1 MNNTESSDL
10 FNNFEIPAFDA
21 GTKTVPAQTLSETK
35 ISTND
40 YLNNSLTTYIGIG
53 LIVIILL
60 IVFIVLLT
68 KNSKKTYKIEEEKDI
83 PVENNEITQANKAI
97 EIKTRKKTSNLATP
111 TNLNQCIKL
120 FLENTRTK
128 N

>member
-21 GTKTVPAQTLSETK
+21 GTKTVPAQMVSETK
-35 ISTND
+35 VPAKND
-40 YLNNSLTTYIGIG
+40 FNNSLTTYIGIG
-53 LIVIILL
+53 LITIVLL

-68 KNSKKTYKIEEEKDI
+68 KKTQKPIQEEQEETVEKNIEI
-83 PVENNEITQANKAI
+83 PQQNKVI
-97 EIKTRKKTSNLATP
+97 EIKTKKKTSSLATP
-111 TNLNQCIKL
+111 TNIKQCIKL

-128 N
+128 S